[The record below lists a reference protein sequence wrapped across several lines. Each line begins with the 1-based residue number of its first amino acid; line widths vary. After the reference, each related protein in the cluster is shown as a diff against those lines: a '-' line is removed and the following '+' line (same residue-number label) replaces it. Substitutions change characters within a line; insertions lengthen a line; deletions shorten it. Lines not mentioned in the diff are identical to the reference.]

1 MASSESESGVSS
13 SSELE
18 DEVEDE
24 SINDDEEEP
33 GETEEKSQK
42 DRILTAS
49 KTIWMFTSWHKTLV
63 PTLCLLLNMIVL
75 EEHNPPEGPPSKYP
89 T

>member
-1 MASSESESGVSS
+1 MSSSESESGVSS

-49 KTIWMFTSWHKTLV
+49 KTIWMLTSLSYWYSSKSK
-63 PTLCLLLNMIVL
+63 VL
-75 EEHNPPEGPPSKYP
+75 EPC
-89 T
+89 